1 MFTGCPE
8 KCTFCTTPQMWGQKV
23 RWRNID
29 NIIEEIADGIKNY
42 KIGEIQFEDDTL
54 TANKKRLLELCSKL
68 EKFGLPWYP

>member
-1 MFTGCPE
+1 
-8 KCTFCTTPQMWGQKV
+8 MWGQKV

-54 TANKKRLLELCSKL
+54 YC
-68 EKFGLPWYP
+68 

>member
-8 KCTFCTTPQMWGQKV
+8 NVHFVQSTNVGAKV

-54 TANKKRLLELCSKL
+54 LLTKIIRTL
-68 EKFGLPWYP
+68 F